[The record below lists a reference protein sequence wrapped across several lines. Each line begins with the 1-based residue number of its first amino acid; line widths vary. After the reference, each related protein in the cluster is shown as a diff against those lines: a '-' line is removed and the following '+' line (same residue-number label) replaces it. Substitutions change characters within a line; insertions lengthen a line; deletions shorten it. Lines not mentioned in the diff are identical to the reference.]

1 MINTIDQTVTPL
13 KNSKQTNKKKTSKG
27 NTLIP
32 TGKRN
37 ISSRRMSN
45 DANLVKPRAVRL
57 NGSLDDDK
65 MIEVINQ
72 SKNDSPSKKEKLLK
86 QMKKQAFIM
95 NQASKI
101 TIGP

>member
-1 MINTIDQTVTPL
+1 
-13 KNSKQTNKKKTSKG
+13 
-27 NTLIP
+27 LIP

-65 MIEVINQ
+65 MIEVIN
-72 SKNDSPSKKEKLLK
+72 
-86 QMKKQAFIM
+86 
-95 NQASKI
+95 
-101 TIGP
+101 